1 MLRSTQQQAA
11 FSNTVELRNCQLLL
25 VVSPHAQHLDDFLRI
40 EDLIDEPML
49 DIDSARVC
57 PGEISD
63 ELLVRRRIL
72 ERVGSKDAW
81 QMLRL
86 FFQASRGEVLGVF
99 LGMFGKDNL
108 PAHHSRPLAQDSTG
122 SFMPDLIDSRM
133 PGTDS
138 KWRVSWMAAQSSSD
152 SSTAL
157 ARLPEMRIGSWDSAA

>member
-86 FFQASRGEVLGVF
+86 SFRPAEARFLASFWACLVKTTCQLTTQG
-99 LGMFGKDNL
+99 
-108 PAHHSRPLAQDSTG
+108 P
-122 SFMPDLIDSRM
+122 
-133 PGTDS
+133 
-138 KWRVSWMAAQSSSD
+138 WRK
-152 SSTAL
+152 TPR
-157 ARLPEMRIGSWDSAA
+157 ARSCPT